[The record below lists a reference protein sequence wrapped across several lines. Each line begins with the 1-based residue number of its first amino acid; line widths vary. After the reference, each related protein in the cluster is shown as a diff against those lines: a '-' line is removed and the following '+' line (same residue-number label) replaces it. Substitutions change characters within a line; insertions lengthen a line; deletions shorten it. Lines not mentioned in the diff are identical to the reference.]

1 MIIHLWTRG
10 LSEGQ
15 PSGRRKVS
23 PRYLT
28 ALFPCRSWREGQARR
43 LREMSRTRGRLILSW
58 CWAVGR
64 SARWGG
70 PTQTEPMLGSAHCAT
85 LRLPGHIFRLRQ
97 ITSQHLIQR
106 SYPTHSLKLV
116 NKRKF
121 NIIITGRPG
130 PGAEG
135 FLLLSLINHQMASI
149 RTRTKIAEQFPL
161 DPSTHVCYG
170 QRVHWPVTLQVND
183 PPYFQVISA

>member
-64 SARWGG
+64 SAR
-70 PTQTEPMLGSAHCAT
+70 
-85 LRLPGHIFRLRQ
+85 
-97 ITSQHLIQR
+97 
-106 SYPTHSLKLV
+106 
-116 NKRKF
+116 
-121 NIIITGRPG
+121 
-130 PGAEG
+130 
-135 FLLLSLINHQMASI
+135 
-149 RTRTKIAEQFPL
+149 
-161 DPSTHVCYG
+161 
-170 QRVHWPVTLQVND
+170 
-183 PPYFQVISA
+183 